1 MNLRRLDGPNQC
13 FRLYLSPRKEDT
25 STIEKRLILDP
36 KHLSCLFLLIV
47 YGQKYQI
54 YKLKAD
60 VDYPTSV
67 ILKNVRYNLNFKPKI
82 NEDRISLDQTLVYTC
97 SLKII

>member
-1 MNLRRLDGPNQC
+1 MVKTSVLDYI
-13 FRLYLSPRKEDT
+13 YLLGKK
-25 STIEKRLILDP
+25 ILVLKKNGQILDP

-60 VDYPTSV
+60 VDYPASV
-67 ILKNVRYNLNFKPKI
+67 INGARCS
-82 NEDRISLDQTLVYTC
+82 ESLLDYIDLLEKKKK
-97 SLKII
+97 S